1 MAEYKIECEQFLG
14 FSHSG
19 SVTTSGES
27 TIELSDEEVATL
39 VQLIRE
45 KGTTDVGEL
54 GLETYGGNLHHLS
67 RWADIS
73 CELLSGRRPS

>member
-27 TIELSDEEVATL
+27 TIELSDEEEWKAKNGQTL
-39 VQLIRE
+39 RLDTKEEKVLLKKGNSLIAVYKRKNE
-45 KGTTDVGEL
+45 NTFVPER
-54 GLETYGGNLHHLS
+54 GLF
-67 RWADIS
+67 
-73 CELLSGRRPS
+73 